1 MVIFLSQLTCDVGNP
16 ILSVLKAVPIT
27 IQPTGMQDKNFIRGR
42 TAWRQR
48 VKEAR
53 GITRLLAEELL
64 LIDEIYDKLE
74 QEEISLYVFDQHNDI
89 QYAFEA
95 GEKRDDNSEEHS
107 LQEEKRKTHIE
118 KMDLLRKQ
126 ITDISSSRLALI
138 SSELPLSRSKVT

>member
-1 MVIFLSQLTCDVGNP
+1 
-16 ILSVLKAVPIT
+16 
-27 IQPTGMQDKNFIRGR
+27 MQDKNFIRGR